1 MAYSIAPPEGS
12 STVLGDPNDPALGN
26 SYADGVERAKRVKAK
41 KKKLEDP
48 TWVDPASVLN
58 SDEEGVIRSLT
69 GASEGSSFTRKNVDD
84 ILRLQENID
93 ISNVGFSPL
102 SQGDERA
109 FALDLVKKRKTA
121 NTVLGG

>member
-1 MAYSIAPPEGS
+1 MAYSIAPPEG

-102 SQGDERA
+102 AQGDERA

>member
-1 MAYSIAPPEGS
+1 MAYSIAPPEG
-12 STVLGDPNDPALGN
+12 STVLGDPNDPALGS

-69 GASEGSSFTRKNVDD
+69 GASDGSSFTRKNVDD

>member
-1 MAYSIAPPEGS
+1 MTYSIAPPEGG
-12 STVLGDPNDPALGN
+12 TVLGDPNDPALGS

-48 TWVDPASVLN
+48 TWIDPASVLN

-84 ILRLQENID
+84 LLRLQENID

>member
-1 MAYSIAPPEGS
+1 MAYSIAPPEG
-12 STVLGDPNDPALGN
+12 STVLGDPNDPALGS
-26 SYADGVERAKRVKAK
+26 SYVDGVERAKRVKAK

-48 TWVDPASVLN
+48 TWIDPASVLN

>member
-1 MAYSIAPPEGS
+1 MAYRIAPPEG

>member
-1 MAYSIAPPEGS
+1 MAYSIAPPEG
-12 STVLGDPNDPALGN
+12 STVLGDPNDPALGS

>member
-1 MAYSIAPPEGS
+1 MAYSIAPPEG
-12 STVLGDPNDPALGN
+12 STVLGDPNDPALGS

-48 TWVDPASVLN
+48 TWIDPASVLN

>member
-1 MAYSIAPPEGS
+1 MAYSIAPPEG

-48 TWVDPASVLN
+48 TWIDPASVLN

>member
-1 MAYSIAPPEGS
+1 MAYSIAPPEG

-48 TWVDPASVLN
+48 TWIDPASVLN

-109 FALDLVKKRKTA
+109 FALDLVKKRKIA

>member
-1 MAYSIAPPEGS
+1 MAYSIAPPEG

>member
-1 MAYSIAPPEGS
+1 MAYSIAPPEGG
-12 STVLGDPNDPALGN
+12 TVLGDPNDPALGN

-48 TWVDPASVLN
+48 TWIDPASVLN

-84 ILRLQENID
+84 LMRLQENID

>member
-1 MAYSIAPPEGS
+1 MAYNIAPPEGS
-12 STVLGDPNDPALGN
+12 TILGDPNDPALGN

-48 TWVDPASVLN
+48 TWIDPASVLN

>member
-1 MAYSIAPPEGS
+1 MAYSIAPPGG

-48 TWVDPASVLN
+48 TWIDPASVLS

-102 SQGDERA
+102 SQGADRA